1 MKGGETKMDYKSA
14 IEEQIR
20 ELQKAQDKLSTS
32 PVLQASDQSCKVAET
47 ISNLCR
53 EANQY

>member
-1 MKGGETKMDYKSA
+1 MDYKSV

-32 PVLQASDQSCKVAET
+32 TVLQAAEQSCKVAET
-47 ISNLCR
+47 ISNLCQKLYHGDIR
-53 EANQY
+53 